1 MDSPETS
8 RGELNAGEVL
18 SCETEA
24 ISSATVL
31 HIYGEVDLFTAEQFG
46 RCLVD
51 AERLKRN
58 IIVDLSQAAYFDLNG
73 VRTLEEALARL
84 TSRGQRL
91 AVTGS
96 RPGVHTVLTMFLSSK
111 LPTFD
116 SPAEAV
122 EFFSEIR

>member
-1 MDSPETS
+1 LDSPESS
-8 RGELNAGEVL
+8 RGELNTDEVL
-18 SCETEA
+18 RCTTEA
-24 ISSATVL
+24 TSSAVVL
-31 HIYGEVDLFTAEQFG
+31 HIHGEVDLFTADQFG

-84 TSRGQRL
+84 ALRGQRL

-96 RPGVHTVLTMFLSSK
+96 RPSVHAVLTMFLSSK

-116 SPAEAV
+116 LPADAI